1 MLLLQKENSPEV
13 MQSAGFGSITVEKK
27 FFYLRRT
34 TASFKEPSPCVRVF
48 LESKKEK
55 KKRKRHNLCYLF
67 PKFKKKK
74 KKGQLDFI
82 FVSTDIML

>member
-34 TASFKEPSPCVRVF
+34 TASFKEPSLCVRVF

-55 KKRKRHNLCYLF
+55 KK
-67 PKFKKKK
+67 KKKTQPLLSVPK
-74 KKGQLDFI
+74 
-82 FVSTDIML
+82 V